1 MSRRPALAGSRGGV
15 QTSAPMK
22 LLSVN
27 VAMPREVEINGKPV
41 STGIY
46 KLPVPGRVWLGKL
59 GLAGDG
65 QADLTVHGGEHQAAY
80 SYPFEHYAHWQTVLG
95 RAALSHGTF
104 GENFTVTGLLED
116 EVGVGDIL
124 RIGGAV
130 VQVTLPRLP
139 CFKFAHKIGRPAI
152 LKEFLHS
159 GRSGFYHRV
168 LTEGEVGA
176 GDDIELLDRDPAGVT
191 IRAVLG
197 LQRLGEGDATGLHR
211 ALGIASLAPGLR
223 RELEKRL
230 AAEKADPSGLL

>member
-1 MSRRPALAGSRGGV
+1 
-15 QTSAPMK
+15 MK

-27 VAMPREVEINGKPV
+27 VALPQEVEINGKPV

-46 KLPVPGRVWLGKL
+46 KLPVPGRIWLGKL

-80 SYPFEHYAHWQTVLG
+80 SYPFEHYAHWQSVLG
-95 RAALSHGTF
+95 RESFPHGTF

-116 EVGVGDIL
+116 EVCVGDIL
-124 RIGGAV
+124 RIGDAV

-139 CFKFAHKIGRPAI
+139 CFKFAHKIGEPTI
-152 LKEFLHS
+152 LKEFLQS

-176 GDDIELLDRDPAGVT
+176 GDAIELLQRDSAGVT
-191 IRAVLG
+191 IRSALG
-197 LQRLGEGDATGLHR
+197 MQRLGEGDPETLRR
-211 ALGIASLAPGLR
+211 ALGIPSLAPGLKR
-223 RELEKRL
+223 DLEKRL
-230 AAEKADPSGLL
+230 AAETAG

>member
-1 MSRRPALAGSRGGV
+1 
-15 QTSAPMK
+15 MK

-27 VAMPREVEINGKPV
+27 VALPQEIEINGKPV

-46 KLPVPGRVWLGKL
+46 KLPVPGRVWLGRL

-80 SYPFEHYAHWQTVLG
+80 SYPFEHYAHWQAVLA
-95 RAALSHGTF
+95 RPSLPPGTF
-104 GENFTVTGLLED
+104 GENFTVSGLLED
-116 EVGVGDIL
+116 EICVGDTL

-139 CFKFAHKIGRPAI
+139 CFKFAHKIGQPAI
-152 LKEFLHS
+152 LKEFLQS
-159 GRSGFYHRV
+159 GRSGFYLRV

-176 GDDIELLDRDPAGVT
+176 GDEIELLERDPAGIT

-197 LQRLGEGDATGLHR
+197 LQRLGEGDAAGLRR
-211 ALGIASLAPGLR
+211 ALTISSLAPTLR
-223 RELEKRL
+223 GELEKRL
-230 AAEKADPSGLL
+230 VSETAG